1 MRRDVGRELRLARV
15 LAGLT
20 QREVADRLGRA
31 RSHVSRVEHG
41 RMPTLNLTHL
51 ATHAALVGLKPWL
64 RLYPAI
70 GRPLDAGQLALFE
83 RLRSRLAASWS
94 VRLEV
99 PMPGS
104 ADLRAADVT
113 LSIPGCICVVELI
126 TRVADFQ
133 AQVQC
138 GEAQAARPRSTALD
152 LGSVGKRYQSASA
165 AVHGRRSVRG
175 VSRREQGHAASAG
188 GGRRSASGR
197 TGDRLTWAMTRP
209 GYRGGMS
216 SRLAGLSAGP
226 AVQPPSIL
234 SPAR

>member
-1 MRRDVGRELRLARV
+1 MPNRLSTAGHAARLADGMRRDVGRELRLARV

-31 RSHVSRVEHG
+31 RSHVSRIEHG

-94 VRLEV
+94 LRLEV

-133 AQVQC
+133 AQVR
-138 GEAQAARPRSTALD
+138 AARLKQRD
-152 LGSVGKRYQSASA
+152 LGAQRLILAVSASA
-165 AVHGRRSVRG
+165 TNRRVLRSMGAAVSEAFPAGSKVTLRALAEG
-175 VSRREQGHAASAG
+175 VGPRA
-188 GGRRSASGR
+188 
-197 TGDRLTWAMTRP
+197 D
-209 GYRGGMS
+209 
-216 SRLAGLSAGP
+216 GL
-226 AVQPPSIL
+226 VIV
-234 SPAR
+234 